1 LLHIEPAHQ
10 KTQKRN
16 RVIIN
21 LKRLGLNCVIF
32 QTNSGEFDWDSR
44 QQGLILGSFSF
55 GYVATQLIGGILA
68 EMYGAKWI
76 FGGCIFVCA
85 ILDFLVPFAA
95 RSGIIAMV
103 ILRATQGALQGPTL
117 PAVYAMAAKWLPV
130 QEKNR
135 VLARIYV
142 GKNNK
147 QKSLKITPHY
157 FTQFILQG
165 LRWELC

>member
-1 LLHIEPAHQ
+1 M
-10 KTQKRN
+10 
-16 RVIIN
+16 
-21 LKRLGLNCVIF
+21 GFF

-44 QQGLILGSFSF
+44 QQGLILASFSF

-85 ILDFLVPFAA
+85 LLDFLVPVAA
-95 RSGIIAMV
+95 KYGVVTLV
-103 ILRATQGALQGPTL
+103 ILRAVQGALQGPSF

-135 VLARIYV
+135 LLAMICV
-142 GKNNK
+142 GKKTILKNK
-147 QKSLKITPHY
+147 MPKNS
-157 FTQFILQG
+157 
-165 LRWELC
+165 